1 MHIQAL
7 HIEYRPWS
15 QYRYYFH
22 ISNFYITPKS
32 YDQYLLSPKSSGIR
46 LADFLCQMFRVPFAC
61 RLRDSKH
68 KCIPNNTPRSFNN
81 IWLSFFLPRSHSQQ
95 VAGCKSLYPGT
106 AAKILTVTRR
116 YGDMGLACA
125 VSFPAYQNSVYW
137 VWSSSVMGHTLG
149 NHVQLGSPLGVPNDG
164 ISGKIQKLQRCQAGQ
179 ILHDCLTGE
188 MVHFSGPSH
197 GTSFWGI
204 IWNTLWSFNVAD

>member
-1 MHIQAL
+1 MF
-7 HIEYRPWS
+7 EY
-15 QYRYYFH
+15 H
-22 ISNFYITPKS
+22 
-32 YDQYLLSPKSSGIR
+32 
-46 LADFLCQMFRVPFAC
+46 LCVDRE
-61 RLRDSKH
+61 
-68 KCIPNNTPRSFNN
+68 IPNISVYTTTHQDRSIISGYRF
-81 IWLSFFLPRSHSQQ
+81 LLPRSHSQQ

-125 VSFPAYQNSVYW
+125 VSFPTYQNSVYW
-137 VWSSSVMGHTLG
+137 VWSSSVMGHTFG
-149 NHVQLGSPLGVPNDG
+149 HHVQLGSPLGVPNNG

-204 IWNTLWSFNVAD
+204 IWNTLWSFNVADRDIAMFS